1 MAKTEGNINTWLDQI
16 HNKYKTAVSVDC
28 VIFGYDETGLKVL
41 LIPCDMP
48 PFENKLSLLGDI
60 VHPNET
66 TDQAAH
72 RVLYKRTG
80 LDDIY
85 MEQVQVFSDLNRHPL
100 GRVITVSYY
109 SLIKINGNSF
119 MELKDNH
126 SLQWKNVSEI
136 NELAFDHKIIMDTCL
151 ERLRKNLREHPIGF
165 KLLPPVFTLQQLQTL
180 YEMVLGVELDKRNF
194 RRKLSHLQILK
205 PTGDSQKDVSHR
217 PAKLYYFDQMEYEER
232 NINGFSFG
240 L

>member
-72 RVLYKRTG
+72 RVLHKRTD

-85 MEQVQVFSDLNRHPL
+85 LEQVHVF
-100 GRVITVSYY
+100 
-109 SLIKINGNSF
+109 
-119 MELKDNH
+119 
-126 SLQWKNVSEI
+126 
-136 NELAFDHKIIMDTCL
+136 
-151 ERLRKNLREHPIGF
+151 
-165 KLLPPVFTLQQLQTL
+165 
-180 YEMVLGVELDKRNF
+180 
-194 RRKLSHLQILK
+194 
-205 PTGDSQKDVSHR
+205 
-217 PAKLYYFDQMEYEER
+217 
-232 NINGFSFG
+232 
-240 L
+240 